1 MKLLMT
7 IILGLT
13 LSDFTFAQSS
23 TVNPGTSPAN
33 STTTQGDVADDQYVE
48 KSPNADKKTFKETVV
63 EKGHN
68 VKRAVKKGAH
78 KIQEMVCRKGDQKC
92 NELKEKHRAQEEVEF
107 HKDKLS
113 EAQDSVQA
121 EPEAV
126 P

>member
-1 MKLLMT
+1 MKILMT

-23 TVNPGTSPAN
+23 TVNPGTTPDN
-33 STTTQGDVADDQYVE
+33 STTTTGEVVDDQYVD

-92 NELKEKHRAQEEVEF
+92 NELKEKHRAQEEAEF

-113 EAQDSVQA
+113 ETQDSIQTDSDVA
-121 EPEAV
+121 P
-126 P
+126 